1 MKIIVYTDGSSRG
14 NPGSGGYGVILF
26 RDDSMEILYAESTQ
40 CENVTNNQMEL
51 AALLRALDYIE
62 DNYPEDEVE
71 IYSDSAYVVKSWNE
85 WMPSWAQNGWINTKK
100 QKVENIEYM
109 KALWEYR
116 RRDFFH
122 CSVNICRGHDGVIGN
137 EFADMLARGRVQN
150 FYNEALDNGYRLLDY
165 NFNNSSDIVD
175 FI

>member
-1 MKIIVYTDGSSRG
+1 MKIIAYTDGSSRG
-14 NPGSGGYGVILF
+14 NPGLGGYGVILL
-26 RDDSMEILYAESTQ
+26 RGDSMEILYAESTQ

-62 DNYPEDEVE
+62 DNYPEDKVE

-85 WMPSWAQNGWINTKK
+85 WMEGWARNGWVNTKK
-100 QKVENIEYM
+100 QQVENIGYM

-122 CSVNICRGHDGVIGN
+122 CSVEKCAGHRGVDGN
-137 EFADMLARGRVQN
+137 EFADMLARGQVKR
-150 FYNEALDNGYRLLDY
+150 FYDTAIEDGYRLVDY
-165 NFNNSSDIVD
+165 SFNNSSDIVD
-175 FI
+175 YI